1 MTQDPTD
8 TQATAAPLRSDGSD
22 SPARPET
29 PKSGRR
35 NSRLPGFIQS
45 SAGIL
50 AATIL
55 LFLASGL
62 LQPQSL
68 GSSAL
73 SGMLPFA
80 AILAIVSLGQTL
92 VIQQGGIDLSV
103 PGVVSLSAVIVSYY
117 AVNHQGPDG
126 PALGTAILCAYAAA
140 LAAGVINGLL
150 VSVAGVAPIVATIGM
165 NALLYGVNLKI
176 SGGTPVSTPE
186 AMTRFANA
194 KIFGVT
200 VLAGLAVL
208 IAAALIFL
216 IKKTVFGRRF
226 EAAGASPRAARAAG
240 LTSGRYQIAAYAGAA
255 LLYCTGGVLL
265 GGIMQLPSAFQGDT
279 YLMPSIAA
287 VVLGGTSLFGGSGNL
302 AATVIAALFLTQL
315 QQLVLTTGASIGV
328 QYLFQGAAII
338 VGVGV
343 YSINLR
349 ELKTQV
355 LTLLGVSRRETINT
369 TSRRSGRTFQTH

>member
-1 MTQDPTD
+1 MIQDPTN
-8 TQATAAPLRSDGSD
+8 THATSVSLRRDASDSAAP
-22 SPARPET
+22 PET
-29 PKSGRR
+29 PRGRR
-35 NSRLPGFIQS
+35 SFRLPGLLQS
-45 SAGIL
+45 SGGIL

-55 LFLASGL
+55 LFLASGF

-80 AILAIVSLGQTL
+80 AILAIVALGQTL

-103 PGVVSLSAVIVSYY
+103 PGVVSLGAVIVSYY
-117 AVNHQGPDG
+117 AINHQGPDG
-126 PALGTAILCAYAAA
+126 PALATAILFAFGAA
-140 LAAGVINGLL
+140 LVAGVINGLL
-150 VSVAGVAPIVATIGM
+150 VSVVGVAPIVATIGM

-176 SGGTPVSTPE
+176 SGGTPVSVPE
-186 AMTRFANA
+186 RLARFANA

-200 VLAGLAVL
+200 VLVYLAVVL
-208 IAAALIFL
+208 AAALIFL

-226 EAAGASPRAARAAG
+226 EAVGASPRAARAAG
-240 LTSGRYQIAAYAGAA
+240 VTSGRYQIAAYAGAA
-255 LLYCTGGVLL
+255 MLYCAGGILL
-265 GGIMQLPSAFQGDT
+265 GGLMQLPSAFQGDT

-287 VVLGGTSLFGGSGNL
+287 VVLGGTSLFGGAGNL
-302 AATVIAALFLTQL
+302 AATVIAAFFLTQL

-343 YSINLR
+343 YSINLK
-349 ELKTQV
+349 ELKTHLSSLV
-355 LTLLGVSRRETINT
+355 GLSRRHET
-369 TSRRSGRTFQTH
+369 TSRPSG